1 MSKEWFVLVVVL
13 WASLGFMGVV
23 HCKDVGGVN
32 WWMLAF
38 LLAVPFLPLVAH
50 VCGLC

>member
-1 MSKEWFVLVVVL
+1 MIKHLFVLVTVL
-13 WASLGFMGVV
+13 WAGLGFMGVV
-23 HCKDVGGVN
+23 HSKDVGGVN

-50 VCGLC
+50 WCGLC